1 MRNSVYSQGIREF
14 TVYFEL
20 VQIPPRNVLEDDTIN
35 NFNSGTDKMIKNAD
49 NLKAK
54 ILSLQQQIFSHS
66 FHIDDS
72 INNLDE
78 AEQMIKNTNME
89 IENKKQILD
98 DRNKKLQ
105 NTIDDNYFQKKVVW
119 TLITVIVIVLIVF
132 LLGFSFFR
140 NRSY

>member
-14 TVYFEL
+14 TENFES

-119 TLITVIVIVLIVF
+119 TLITVIVIDLIVF